1 MIDES
6 WFKQQGKFIQRMR
19 KRRFPNDTQTRFAAR
34 IGVGVTTI
42 RNLEAGK
49 GGVAWET
56 VAKALAILGMEPQL
70 NQLFTEPP
78 EIKIIGDNNW

>member
-1 MIDES
+1 MIDET

-19 KRRFPNDTQTRFAAR
+19 KRQFPGDTQTRFAAR

-56 VAKALAILGMEPQL
+56 VAKVLSMLGMEHQL
-70 NQLFTEPP
+70 NTLFTVPP
-78 EIKIIGDNNW
+78 EIKIKGDDNW

>member
-1 MIDES
+1 MIDEN
-6 WFKQQGKFIQRMR
+6 WFREQGKFIQQMR
-19 KRRFPNDTQTRFAAR
+19 KKRFPKDTQTDFAAR

-56 VAKALAILGMEPQL
+56 VVKALVLLGMQSQLNKLFSEPQ
-70 NQLFTEPP
+70 
-78 EIKIIGDNNW
+78 EISIAGDDNW

>member
-1 MIDES
+1 
-6 WFKQQGKFIQRMR
+6 MR
-19 KRRFPNDTQTRFAAR
+19 KRKFPNDTQTRFAAR

-56 VAKALAILGMEPQL
+56 VVKALDILGMK
-70 NQLFTEPP
+70 NQLDALFVEPP
-78 EIKIIGDNNW
+78 EIKIKSGESW

>member
-1 MIDES
+1 MVDET
-6 WFKQQGKFIQRMR
+6 WFKLQGKFIQRMR
-19 KRRFPNDTQTRFAAR
+19 KRQFPGDTQTRFAAR

-56 VAKALAILGMEPQL
+56 VVKVLSMLGIKTFYL
-70 NQLFTEPP
+70 LYLKLFSF
-78 EIKIIGDNNW
+78 INLSI

>member
-1 MIDES
+1 MIDEN
-6 WFKQQGKFIQRMR
+6 WLKQQGAFFQKMR
-19 KRRFPNDTQTRFAAR
+19 KRRFPKDTQTTFAAR

-56 VAKALAILGMEPQL
+56 VAKALDMLGMKQQL
-70 NQLFTEPP
+70 DTLFSEPP
-78 EIKIIGDNNW
+78 EIKIKAGENW